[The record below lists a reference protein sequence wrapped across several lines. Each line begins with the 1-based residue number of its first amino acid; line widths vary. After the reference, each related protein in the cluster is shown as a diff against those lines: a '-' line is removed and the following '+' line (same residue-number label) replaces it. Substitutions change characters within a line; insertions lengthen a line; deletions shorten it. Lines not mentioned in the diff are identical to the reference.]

1 MPSLAQTMAVTPR
14 VFATE
19 KQNAKIVPSQIIV
32 DNELGAAQRI
42 ITIQDVFTTAASIVA
57 ATGVAVAAALQT
69 VNRLIITVDNA
80 GWATI
85 SEEELKDLEIIG
97 QLQATINVA
106 DAGTIVTISWGF
118 K

>member
-1 MPSLAQTMAVTPR
+1 MPSLAQALDAVGLVTI
-14 VFATE
+14 FATE

-32 DNELGAAQRI
+32 DNEAGAAQRV
-42 ITIQDVFTTAASIVA
+42 ITIQDVFTP
-57 ATGVAVAAALQT
+57 AVSNGAPVPVVTT

-85 SEEELKDLEIIG
+85 AAEALKELEILG
-97 QLQATINVA
+97 QLQVTINVA
-106 DAGTIVTISWGF
+106 DVGTIVTISWGF

>member
-19 KQNAKIVPSQIIV
+19 RPNAKIIPSQIIV
-32 DNELGAAQRI
+32 DNEAGAGQRV
-42 ITIQDVFTTAASIVA
+42 ITIQDVFTPDPSNAVSIPVL
-57 ATGVAVAAALQT
+57 TT
-69 VNRLIITVDNA
+69 VDRLLITVDNG

-85 SEEELKDLEIIG
+85 AAEALKDLEILG
-97 QLQATINVA
+97 QLQAIIGVA
-106 DAGTIVTISWGF
+106 DVGTIVTISWGF